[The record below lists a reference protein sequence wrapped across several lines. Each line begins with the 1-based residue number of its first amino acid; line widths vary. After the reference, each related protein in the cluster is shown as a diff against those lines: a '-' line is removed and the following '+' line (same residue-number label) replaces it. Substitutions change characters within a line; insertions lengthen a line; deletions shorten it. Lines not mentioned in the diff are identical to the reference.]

1 MVNWAVAL
9 KLDKDDAG
17 LAQIRELYGPAMNIS
32 PFRDVFNYIVAPN
45 DQGGAS
51 LQASLQQLAGGD
63 GFNAFME
70 NYRDRLLT
78 PALNSEERAPV
89 TSGQNN
95 LNPA

>member
-1 MVNWAVAL
+1 M
-9 KLDKDDAG
+9 
-17 LAQIRELYGPAMNIS
+17 AQIRELYGPAMNIS

-51 LQASLQQLAGGD
+51 LQASLQQLASGD

-78 PALNSEERAPV
+78 PSLNSEERPPV